1 MEGAVGGSRRRATA
15 GLMVS
20 GCLAMLVAACAGPG
34 GATSGG
40 AKPLVGTQWMAQ
52 TIGGREASVVPPSTV
67 SFDGQRITGSG
78 GCNSFNGTIGYAG
91 DQLAV
96 GPLATTRMMC
106 PPEVM
111 KQEAAFLQAL
121 QTAQRFTMTEWLLTL
136 FDPSG
141 NQAMTLTRLTA
152 PL

>member
-1 MEGAVGGSRRRATA
+1 MTA
-15 GLMVS
+15 
-20 GCLAMLVAACAGPG
+20 AACAGPG
-34 GATSGG
+34 GASSGG
-40 AKPLVGTQWMAQ
+40 PEPLVGTQWLAQ
-52 TIGGREASVVPPSTV
+52 TIAGQEASLYPASSVR
-67 SFDGQRITGSG
+67 FDVGQRITGNG
-78 GCNSFNGTIGYAG
+78 GCNTFNGTIGYAG

-111 KQEAAFLQAL
+111 RQEAGFLQAL
-121 QTAQRFTMTEWLLTL
+121 QTAQRFTMSDWLLTL

-141 NQAMTLTRLTA
+141 NQAMTLTRMTG